1 MTNYS
6 NRGKWLESVIE
17 SSNKQYYERGLAII
31 NKIPTPMAKRRATG
45 QYFYS
50 EKSTV
55 DFIGIS
61 FGKYIAFDTKETSTD
76 TFPFSNVKHHQLK
89 YLDDVAY
96 HGGKAFLIILFKKHN
111 ELYKLSISEYKH
123 LMNTLERKSIP
134 YKWFKENKTPIHSKL
149 GVYYD
154 YLDIAHK
161 GVGGI

>member
-6 NRGKWLESVIE
+6 NRGKWLEGVIE
-17 SSNKQYYERGLAII
+17 ASNKQYYERGLAII
-31 NKIPTPMAKRRATG
+31 NKIPTPMAKNSRSGR
-45 QYFYS
+45 YFYS

-61 FGKYIAFDTKETSTD
+61 FGKYIAFDTKETTTN

-111 ELYKLSISEYKH
+111 ELYKLTISEYKH

-161 GVGGI
+161 GVGGR